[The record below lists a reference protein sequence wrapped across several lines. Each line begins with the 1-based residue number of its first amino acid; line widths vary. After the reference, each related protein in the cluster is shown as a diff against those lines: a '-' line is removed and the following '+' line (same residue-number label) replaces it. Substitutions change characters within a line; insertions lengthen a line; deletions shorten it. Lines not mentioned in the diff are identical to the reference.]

1 MPDSL
6 VLNQKPIQ
14 PRSDEPRY
22 GQKICS
28 ECNGS
33 LPFEANSKTKMH
45 PMCKKKHDAKLAAER
60 KTHGTN

>member
-22 GQKICS
+22 GQKVCPECCHPLSFGSKMRIHLIC
-28 ECNGS
+28 
-33 LPFEANSKTKMH
+33 KRKR
-45 PMCKKKHDAKLAAER
+45 DAKLAAER
-60 KTHGTN
+60 HKK

>member
-22 GQKICS
+22 GQKICP
-28 ECNGS
+28 ECKGS
-33 LPFEANSKTKMH
+33 LPFEVKFKMH
-45 PMCKKKHDAKLAAER
+45 LWCKKKRDAKLAAER
-60 KTHGTN
+60 HKK

>member
-22 GQKICS
+22 GQRVCPECKNPLSFGINMRIHLICKRKR
-28 ECNGS
+28 NAR
-33 LPFEANSKTKMH
+33 LV
-45 PMCKKKHDAKLAAER
+45 AER
-60 KTHGTN
+60 KTHGTH

>member
-22 GQKICS
+22 GQKVCP
-28 ECNGS
+28 ECKGS
-33 LPFEANSKTKMH
+33 LPFGSKVKIH
-45 PMCKKKHDAKLAAER
+45 LVCKRKRDARLAAER